1 MFGRKKR
8 ISRDEL
14 HIKNGKESFTIK
26 LAEIDKHQFND
37 GDELYLSEKIDI
49 TITPDSCKNVRA
61 EDGLTH
67 RLPPKWKNSKFK
79 SFVLPEHLVLLTGA
93 GTETLDEIGK
103 AHIDNYKKFLGIDDE
118 MHIVEIGSG
127 IGRDAFQLI
136 EEFPN
141 VHYLGID
148 VTRDS
153 VNWCINHIT
162 SLHSNFQF
170 LHFDAYHELYNPLG
184 LKNTSDFL
192 IPVKTASIDRI
203 FLGSVFTHLF
213 EEDIRHYMKEI
224 SRILKPDGLAYA
236 TFFLYSEEI
245 IAAARKTRR
254 SHNGLTFEFQHSPGC
269 FVSDPNFHTGSVAYT
284 DELMRSM
291 ISESGLSLSRE
302 YLKGWWSGYFEECE
316 DGQEVAILTPSVE
329 LNSK

>member
-1 MFGRKKR
+1 MFGLKKK
-8 ISRDEL
+8 ISPKNLR
-14 HIKNGKESFTIK
+14 IKNGDKSSFIPLTD
-26 LAEIDKHQFND
+26 IDHHQFND
-37 GDELYLSEKIDI
+37 GDELQLNEKIEI
-49 TITPDSCKNVRA
+49 KTTPDSCRNVRA
-61 EDGLTH
+61 EDGSTH

-79 SFVLPEHLVLLTGA
+79 NFILPEHLVLLTGA
-93 GTETLDEIGK
+93 GSETFDQIGK
-103 AHIDNYKKFLGIDDE
+103 AHLDNYKKFLGIDND
-118 MHIVEIGSG
+118 MNIVEIGSG

-136 EEFPN
+136 EEFPKIN
-141 VHYLGID
+141 YLGID

-153 VNWCINHIT
+153 IIWCINHIT

-192 IPVKTASIDRI
+192 IPVETSSVDRI

-245 IAAARKTRR
+245 VAAARKTRR
-254 SHNGLTFEFQHSPGC
+254 SHNGLTFEYEHAPGC
-269 FVSDPNFHTGSVAYT
+269 YVSDPNFHTGSVAYT
-284 DELMRSM
+284 DKLMRSM
-291 ISESGLSLSRE
+291 MSESGLSLSRE
-302 YLKGWWSGYFEECE
+302 YLKGWWSGFFDDCE
-316 DGQEVAILTPSVE
+316 DGQEVAILKPLV
-329 LNSK
+329 K

>member
-1 MFGRKKR
+1 MFGQEKR
-8 ISRDEL
+8 ILRENL
-14 HIKNGKESFTIK
+14 QIKNGRELLTIK
-26 LAEIDKHQFND
+26 LTEIDQHQFKD
-37 GDELYLSEKIDI
+37 GDELQLSKRIEIKM
-49 TITPDSCKNVRA
+49 TPDSCRNVRA
-61 EDGLTH
+61 EDGSTH
-67 RLPPKWKNSKFK
+67 RLPVKWKNSKFK
-79 SFVLPEHLVLLTGA
+79 NYFLPEHLVLLTGA
-93 GTETLDEIGK
+93 GTESLDQIGK
-103 AHIDNYKKFLGIDDE
+103 AHLDNYKKFLGIKDQ

-136 EEFPN
+136 QEFPN
-141 VHYLGID
+141 VNYLGID

-170 LHFDAYHELYNPLG
+170 VHFDAYHEIYNPLG
-184 LKNTSDFL
+184 LKDTSDFL
-192 IPVKTASIDRI
+192 IPVETASVDRI

-254 SHNGLTFEFQHSPGC
+254 SHNGLTFEYQHSQGC
-269 FVSDPNFHTGSVAYT
+269 YVSDPNFHTGSVAYT
-284 DELMRSM
+284 DELMRAM
-291 ISESGLSLSRE
+291 IHESGLSLSRE
-302 YLKGWWSGYFEECE
+302 YLKGWWSGYFDECE
-316 DGQEVAILTPSVE
+316 DGQEVAILTPSI
-329 LNSK
+329 